1 MDREIPKEQRMA
13 RKRRVIFA
21 VSGCLAVLVAGVC
34 VLFSLAKT
42 GVSRAD
48 ITLATVDTGMLEA
61 TVAASGKVVPAY
73 EEIINS
79 PIDTRVLEVFRRSGD
94 RVEADA
100 PLLALVLLSAQT
112 EYDQMSDRCDM
123 LRCQLEQMRLN
134 NNTYLTD
141 LEMRV
146 NVKEMTVNRLAVDLR
161 NEQYLDSLGSG
172 SGDNVHQ
179 ARLAYETGRME
190 LEQLRK
196 QLANERQVKDADLQ
210 VKRLEL
216 QVSEKSLAELRRTL
230 DDAQVR
236 APRSGV
242 LTYINNNIGERVPKG
257 AQIAIIA
264 DLSRFKI
271 ECQMA
276 DSYADRLH
284 YGGRVMVKA
293 GRDMMEGTV
302 SNIAPLSNGGV
313 MAFTV
318 QLENDSTVTLR
329 SGLKADVYVL
339 SNVTDHAV
347 RLQKGPYY
355 TGPGDYEL
363 FVAADDGH
371 TAERRRVVL
380 GASGLE
386 QVEVKS
392 GLNPGEQVI
401 VSDMSNFRN
410 SSRLKIKD

>member
-13 RKRRVIFA
+13 RKRRVIFIVSCSVAIA
-21 VSGCLAVLVAGVC
+21 VVCVC
-34 VLFSLAKT
+34 VLFSLAKA
-42 GVSRAD
+42 GVRMTD

-79 PIDTRVLEVFRRSGD
+79 PIDSRVLEVFRRSGD
-94 RVEADA
+94 KVEADA
-100 PLLALVLLSAQT
+100 PLLALDLLSAQT
-112 EYDQMSDRCDM
+112 EYDQMSDKCDM

-146 NVKEMTVNRLAVDLR
+146 RVKEMAVNRLAVDLR

-172 SGDNVHQ
+172 TGDNVHQ
-179 ARLAYETGRME
+179 AMLAYETGRME

-196 QLANERQVKDADLQ
+196 QLANERLVKDADLQ

-216 QVSEKSLAELRRTL
+216 QVSEKSLGELRRTL

-242 LTYINNNIGERVPKG
+242 LTYVNNNIGERVQKG
-257 AQIAIIA
+257 ARIAVIS
-264 DLSRFKI
+264 DLSRFKV

-276 DSYADRLH
+276 DSYVDRLH
-284 YGGRVMVKA
+284 YGGKVMVKA
-293 GRDMMEGTV
+293 GRNLLDGSV
-302 SNIAPLSNGGV
+302 SNITPLSNGGV

-318 QLENDSTVTLR
+318 QLENDSAAMLR

-339 SNVTDHAV
+339 SNVMDHAV

-355 TGPGDYEL
+355 TGPGEYEL
-363 FVAADDGH
+363 FVVDEDGNNAD
-371 TAERRRVVL
+371 RRSVVL
-380 GASGLE
+380 GASGFD

-392 GLNPGEQVI
+392 GLNPGERVI
-401 VSDMSNFRN
+401 VSDMSEFR
-410 SSRLKIKD
+410 SSSHLKIKD